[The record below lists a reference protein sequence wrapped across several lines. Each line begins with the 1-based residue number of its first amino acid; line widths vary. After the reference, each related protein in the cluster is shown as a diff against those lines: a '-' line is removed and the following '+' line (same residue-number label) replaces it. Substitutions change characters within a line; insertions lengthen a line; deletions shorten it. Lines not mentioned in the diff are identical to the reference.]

1 MSTAKKAQQHT
12 WQLPKRGSAQTVH
25 RVQIDGL
32 ALMKIL
38 KHARENPQEVTSGPL
53 LGLNI
58 NNNLEITNCFPSPSR
73 VSAEDEDDDGGHR
86 FQFEMLKCLR
96 EVNVDHLQVGWY
108 QTICLGAHLTKELI
122 KTQFQHQKQIEESV
136 VLIYDPVRT
145 AQGSL
150 SLRAFRLSKQFME
163 AWEGKDFS
171 SKTLRDH
178 GITFENVFREVPVV
192 IRSSHLARALLH
204 ELGEEQNSAT
214 RKPQQQTHDF
224 EQLNITS
231 HSFLER
237 NVRSLMDCVDGLQ
250 EETQKYHY
258 YMRNVNRQ
266 EQQKKQY
273 LDKLKLENATR
284 QENGEAPLSEAD
296 MPGNPAFKPIPAP
309 SRLESLLITG
319 QINHYCGQISQFA
332 SSNYGKLFL
341 AQGLQGR

>member
-1 MSTAKKAQQHT
+1 MCCTTTLITHSCTLSSLSPSCA
-12 WQLPKRGSAQTVH
+12 
-25 RVQIDGL
+25 
-32 ALMKIL
+32 
-38 KHARENPQEVTSGPL
+38 
-53 LGLNI
+53 GLNI
-58 NNNLEITNCFPSPSR
+58 NNNLEITNCFPSPGRGS
-73 VSAEDEDDDGGHR
+73 SEEEGDDGGAR

-108 QTICLGAHLTKELI
+108 QTTILGAHLTRELI
-122 KTQFQHQKQIEESV
+122 ETQYDHQKQIEESV

-163 AWEGKDFS
+163 TWEGKDFS
-171 SKTLRDH
+171 SKNLRDK

-204 ELGEEQNSAT
+204 ELGEEQNRPT

-224 EQLNITS
+224 EQLDITS

-266 EQQKKQY
+266 EAQKKQY
-273 LDKLKLENATR
+273 LDKLKLENANR
-284 QENGEAPLSEAD
+284 QEKGQEPLSEAD
-296 MPGNPAFKPIPAP
+296 MPGNVAFKPIPAP

-341 AQGLQGR
+341 AQCLQSK